1 MSNIEDRLQVYKLS
15 TLNSNPCAVSIS
27 ISEENLMMKEKLI
40 LASKSPRRAE
50 ILRAVGWGFE
60 TQAANIDEARY
71 TSEDAVSY
79 VKRLARTKAETV
91 ARKTLEGFVLG
102 ADTVVVIGEEIL
114 GQPRDDD
121 DARRM
126 LHLLSGQWHEVLTG
140 IALVRAGLR
149 AEALV
154 DHQSTRV
161 RFCEMSE
168 EEIDGYVASG
178 ETRGKAGAYAIQ
190 GRGALFVE
198 EIQGDYYNVVGLPVR
213 LIYELSRRLAKV

>member
-91 ARKTLEGFVLG
+91 ARKTSEGFVLG

-114 GQPRDDD
+114 GQLRGDD

-140 IALVRAGLR
+140 VALVRARLR
-149 AEALV
+149 AAGLV

-178 ETRGKAGAYAIQ
+178 ETRGKAG
-190 GRGALFVE
+190 
-198 EIQGDYYNVVGLPVR
+198 GDAREG
-213 LIYELSRRLAKV
+213 IG